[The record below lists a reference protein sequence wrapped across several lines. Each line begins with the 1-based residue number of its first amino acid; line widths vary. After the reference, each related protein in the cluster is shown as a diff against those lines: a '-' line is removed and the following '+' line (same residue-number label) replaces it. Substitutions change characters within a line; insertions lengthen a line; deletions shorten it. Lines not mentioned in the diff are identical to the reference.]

1 MFEKSCGGLK
11 MYSLRRA
18 ELSDADAM
26 AYVHATSWQETYK
39 GLLDDHVI
47 SKFNVDNRKK
57 MWTAFLQKD
66 IDTQRAYVAV
76 NSGKLVGIASW
87 HETADHVEL
96 LTLYVLSEFH
106 NQGIGKALFK
116 QVEKD
121 AQQKGKQLI
130 TWVLRENKA
139 TFFYEKMGLKFVK
152 SEEKNLGTSSVHEFM
167 YSNQTD

>member
-1 MFEKSCGGLK
+1 MQVPVHKQDRGLK
-11 MYSLRRA
+11 IRRA

-57 MWTAFLQKD
+57 MWAAFLQKD

-76 NSGKLVGIASW
+76 NSGKVVGIASW

-96 LTLYVLSEFH
+96 LTLYVLSDFH
-106 NQGIGKALFK
+106 NQDIGKSLFK

-121 AQQKGKQLI
+121 AAQKGKQLI
-130 TWVLRENKA
+130 TWVLKENKA
-139 TFFYEKMGLKFVK
+139 TSFYEKMGLKFVK
-152 SEEKNLGTSSVHEFM
+152 SEEKNLGASSVQEFM
-167 YSNQTD
+167 YSNYTD